1 MKKNK
6 KLFAILTLVAF
17 MMTLV
22 PALAFAEEPAT
33 PAVTVAQTGTIDKD
47 GVHLLATAENFTE
60 AVYSWKLGNTA
71 LDVTTAAYA
80 AVKAGTYTVTA
91 T

>member
-22 PALAFAEEPAT
+22 PALAFADGAT
-33 PAVTVAQTGTIDKD
+33 K
-47 GVHLLATAENFTE
+47 AT
-60 AVYSWKLGNTA
+60 
-71 LDVTTAAYA
+71 
-80 AVKAGTYTVTA
+80 VKAEAGNAAGNKVTVTA
-91 T
+91 TVTLDAAPTAATSFKVTVGTKSEKVDFTTTDT

>member
-22 PALAFAEEPAT
+22 PALAFAETSAIADP
-33 PAVTVAQTGTIDKD
+33 Q
-47 GVHLLATAENFTE
+47 
-60 AVYSWKLGNTA
+60 
-71 LDVTTAAYA
+71 YA
-80 AVKAGTYTVTA
+80 ADGDMTLTVTGYTEGEKA
-91 T
+91 YLVDTSKVKKLI

>member
-22 PALAFAEEPAT
+22 PALAFAANE
-33 PAVTVAQTGTIDKD
+33 
-47 GVHLLATAENFTE
+47 
-60 AVYSWKLGNTA
+60 
-71 LDVTTAAYA
+71 
-80 AVKAGTYTVTA
+80 TVTA
-91 T
+91 SVTEQNDTTATVVVTASSDSTLTAEEVTFT